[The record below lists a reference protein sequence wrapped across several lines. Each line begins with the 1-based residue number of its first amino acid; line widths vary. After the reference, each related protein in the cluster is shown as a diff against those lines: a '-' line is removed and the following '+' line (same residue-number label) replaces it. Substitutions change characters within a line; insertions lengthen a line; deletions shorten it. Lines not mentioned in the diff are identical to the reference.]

1 MKVIGGLAVHTS
13 FVFALFIFVE
23 LLESILCICIVFNV
37 VALVLLYVT
46 LVFEGEAASWTPA
59 MEVSSLLAIELAVDC
74 ATVLS
79 GSEAL
84 KAIVN
89 QLGIL
94 LMEVFMC
101 HYI

>member
-1 MKVIGGLAVHTS
+1 
-13 FVFALFIFVE
+13 
-23 LLESILCICIVFNV
+23 
-37 VALVLLYVT
+37 
-46 LVFEGEAASWTPA
+46 